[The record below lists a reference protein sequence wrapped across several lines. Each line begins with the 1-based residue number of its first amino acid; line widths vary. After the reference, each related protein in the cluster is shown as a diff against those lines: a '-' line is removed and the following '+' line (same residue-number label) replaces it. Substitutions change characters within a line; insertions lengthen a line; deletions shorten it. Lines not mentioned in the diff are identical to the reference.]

1 MAFVVLVINSFL
13 DWSSLLNVGLEYGHE
28 LRLVFAVLTITLCLN
43 MIASVLPT
51 MLTADQRPVYSS
63 LFIVI
68 GQIMSLIV
76 IGILIR
82 VTAGRL
88 LYLAFALSVI
98 PLLVLFVASFFVF
111 SSKDTVM

>member
-1 MAFVVLVINSFL
+1 
-13 DWSSLLNVGLEYGHE
+13 
-28 LRLVFAVLTITLCLN
+28 

>member
-1 MAFVVLVINSFL
+1 
-13 DWSSLLNVGLEYGHE
+13 
-28 LRLVFAVLTITLCLN
+28 

-82 VTAGRL
+82 VTAGSL

>member
-1 MAFVVLVINSFL
+1 
-13 DWSSLLNVGLEYGHE
+13 
-28 LRLVFAVLTITLCLN
+28 

-82 VTAGRL
+82 VTAGSL

-98 PLLVLFVASFFVF
+98 PLLVLFVASFSFF
-111 SSKDTVM
+111 LQKDTVM